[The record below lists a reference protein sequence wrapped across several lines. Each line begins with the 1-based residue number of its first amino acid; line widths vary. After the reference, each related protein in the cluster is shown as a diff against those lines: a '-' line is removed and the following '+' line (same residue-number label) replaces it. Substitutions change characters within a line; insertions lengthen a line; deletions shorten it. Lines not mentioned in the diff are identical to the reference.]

1 MPPKKKAKL
10 KSPVPNDPQD
20 YVAYVRETSRERFDT
35 SSNHNHHRRRSSNS
49 DTIPIEQ
56 NVREIRALLKI
67 NAEIFS
73 RVMGSASNYI
83 DGKSASFTR
92 YGFDFVKVR
101 QQDNDSGRY
110 GSSSNNTS
118 TMIQFITEYERNEQ
132 TFDMK
137 PLSTLPDDLNDVF
150 ALKHQA
156 YPFDIFINFDAFF
169 GSSLMLHDDIME
181 RFFDQAQESY

>member
-10 KSPVPNDPQD
+10 KSPVPSDPQD

-73 RVMGSASNYI
+73 RVMGSASNY
-83 DGKSASFTR
+83 
-92 YGFDFVKVR
+92 
-101 QQDNDSGRY
+101 
-110 GSSSNNTS
+110 
-118 TMIQFITEYERNEQ
+118 
-132 TFDMK
+132 FDMGSR
-137 PLSTLPDDLNDVF
+137 LLLPDTDSILLRCGNKTTILIRHQTTQAPLF
-150 ALKHQA
+150 ISLPNMNATNKHL
-156 YPFDIFINFDAFF
+156 I
-169 GSSLMLHDDIME
+169 
-181 RFFDQAQESY
+181 